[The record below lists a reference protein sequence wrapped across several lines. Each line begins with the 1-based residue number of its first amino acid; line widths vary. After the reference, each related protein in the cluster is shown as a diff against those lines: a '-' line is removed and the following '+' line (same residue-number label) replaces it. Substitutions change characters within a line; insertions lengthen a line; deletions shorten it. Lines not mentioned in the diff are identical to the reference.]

1 MSFTSSIRADPV
13 KNRLYLRLA
22 GMMMD
27 EDAKKVAETILAEI
41 RKLRPG
47 FAVINDISELKPAS
61 EKASEELRRAQDA
74 SAKAGVKR
82 VIRVVGSKTITNMQW
97 NRTLREAQGM
107 NAETVATVEDA
118 ERLLDGNPG

>member
-1 MSFTSSIRADPV
+1 MSFTYSIKADPI

-27 EDAKKVAETILAEI
+27 DDAKKVADTIVMEI
-41 RKLRPG
+41 KKLKPG

-61 EKASEELRRAQDA
+61 EVASEHMRRAQDA

-82 VIRVVGSKTITNMQW
+82 VIRVMGGKTITNMQW
-97 NRTLREAQGM
+97 NRTLRETQGI
-107 NAETVATVEDA
+107 NAEVVATVA
-118 ERLLDGNPG
+118 EAEKLLDG